1 MEIFHRLP
9 EDVQYKFFMYFRH
22 PNAVTIR
29 SKSHHKL
36 MLELTEYNKFK
47 RDIMER
53 IIKKSYIKHYLDM
66 RTIRFSYGWFLKG
79 QS

>member
-9 EDVQYKFFMYFRH
+9 EDVQYKFFMYFQH
-22 PNAVTIR
+22 PNAKNIR
-29 SKSHHKL
+29 SKNHHKL

-79 QS
+79 RS